1 MRAWMADWSPHAT
14 FQVSATG
21 LLRSWSE
28 RSAELFSWP
37 LIAPGESSHLPALE
51 SDIQRFHQPL
61 DFFFFFFSTN
71 VYILQLA
78 VQNTERQV
86 CTFGF
91 QLQITLMAELMQ
103 TFLTCLVVT
112 SFCLGMPC
120 KHIFPP
126 SAMCVERAVTLSPAE
141 IPMLF

>member
-1 MRAWMADWSPHAT
+1 MRGALSY
-14 FQVSATG
+14 SAG
-21 LLRSWSE
+21 LSL
-28 RSAELFSWP
+28 L
-37 LIAPGESSHLPALE
+37 LE
-51 SDIQRFHQPL
+51 SPFTCLHWSLTFNAFISYRTTS
-61 DFFFFFFSTN
+61 FFVFFNTN
-71 VYILQLA
+71 VHILQLA

-91 QLQITLMAELMQ
+91 KLQITLMAELIQ
-103 TFLTCLVVT
+103 TFLTCLVVA
-112 SFCLGMPC
+112 SFRLGMPC